1 MDTMT
6 ATKTVAALCG
16 ALLVF
21 LLGKWVAEIIYHV
34 DGHGQQAYVIE
45 VDTTGGDSGGGD
57 DEIDF
62 EALMAEADP
71 AKGAKVF
78 KKCTACHKVNGENG
92 TGPHLDGVVG
102 RAIGSVAG
110 FGYSGGMSSHGG
122 DWTPEALSLFLT
134 KPSAYIS
141 GTTMSFAGLKKVQDR
156 VNVIAY
162 LQSVGQ

>member
-21 LLGKWVAEIIYHV
+21 LLGKWVAETVYHV

-45 VDTTGGDSGGGD
+45 VESSGD
-57 DEIDF
+57 DGGEAEEVSF
-62 EALMAEADP
+62 EELMASADVE
-71 AKGAKVF
+71 KGAKVF

-122 DWTPEALSLFLT
+122 DWTPEALSDFLL

-141 GTTMSFAGLKKVQDR
+141 GTSMSFAGLKKVQDR

-162 LQSVGQ
+162 LDSLDD